1 MTYDIVIDGKVHRLK
16 LERRDNSWLCVLDD
30 REIVVDAI
38 LSRRNVISL
47 LIDGKAWEVKR
58 EQTATDLHIW
68 VRGARYEAEV
78 RDPRSLRSR
87 RAGAESAAGPR
98 KVTAPMPGRI
108 VRVLVGEK
116 QEVEQGQGLLVVEA
130 MKMQNELKSP
140 KKGTVQKLLATSGTA
155 VNAGDVLA
163 IVE

>member
-1 MTYDIVIDGKVHRLK
+1 MTYDILIDGNLHRLT
-16 LERRDNSWLCVLDD
+16 LERQENTWLCTLDG
-30 REIVVDAI
+30 REIVADAV
-38 LSRRNVISL
+38 LSRPNVLSL

-87 RAGAESAAGPR
+87 RAASGSAAGPK
-98 KVTAPMPGRI
+98 KVTAPMPGKV
-108 VRVLVGEK
+108 VRVLVRENE
-116 QEVEQGQGLLVVEA
+116 EVEAGQGLLVVEA

-140 KKGTVQKLLATSGTA
+140 GKGTVRKLVASIGTA

-163 IVE
+163 VVE